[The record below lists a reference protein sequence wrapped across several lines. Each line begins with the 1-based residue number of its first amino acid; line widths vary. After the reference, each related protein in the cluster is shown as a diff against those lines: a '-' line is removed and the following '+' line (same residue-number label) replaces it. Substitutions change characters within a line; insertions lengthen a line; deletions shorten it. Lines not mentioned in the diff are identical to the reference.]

1 MIIVKKKVLIIIP
14 VLALV
19 MLGAFIF
26 NSSVATKVKVGEQA
40 PSINLASPDG
50 QNIELESLK
59 GKYVLVDFWASWCS
73 PCRRENQNLLRAYNK
88 YKDQKFKGSQGFT
101 VYSVSLDNDM
111 EIWKKAIK
119 NDKLV
124 WPYHVSALKK
134 WDCPA
139 AASYGVPSIPSS
151 FLLDPTGKIIA
162 TDLSGTFL
170 EAELEKLIEK

>member
-1 MIIVKKKVLIIIP
+1 M
-14 VLALV
+14 
-19 MLGAFIF
+19 
-26 NSSVATKVKVGEQA
+26 
-40 PSINLASPDG
+40 
-50 QNIELESLK
+50 
-59 GKYVLVDFWASWCS
+59 VDFWASWCS
-73 PCRRENQNLLRAYNK
+73 PCRRENQNLVRAYNK

-139 AASYGVPSIPSS
+139 AASYGVSSIPSS

-162 TDLSGTFL
+162 TDLTGTFL